1 MSRIFLTAAAIVLS
15 AATATAQDK
24 AKPATQKFLTEAI
37 QGNFAEVQMGELAQK
52 NGQSQDVKN
61 LGQML
66 VSDHNSANQ
75 KATEAAQSLGV
86 TPPSG
91 PNAKQKADYDKMSKM
106 NGAAFDKMFA
116 QHMVKDHRKDIKQ
129 YQNAAKNQD
138 AAGQYA
144 QNALPTLQKHLETAQ
159 SLTRQKTA
167 R

>member
-1 MSRIFLTAAAIVLS
+1 
-15 AATATAQDK
+15 
-24 AKPATQKFLTEAI
+24 
-37 QGNFAEVQMGELAQK
+37 
-52 NGQSQDVKN
+52 
-61 LGQML
+61 ML
-66 VSDHNSANQ
+66 VSDHSSANQ

-116 QHMVKDHRKDIKQ
+116 QHMIKDHHKDIKQ

-159 SLTRQKTA
+159 SLGKHKAA

>member
-1 MSRIFLTAAAIVLS
+1 
-15 AATATAQDK
+15 
-24 AKPATQKFLTEAI
+24 
-37 QGNFAEVQMGELAQK
+37 
-52 NGQSQDVKN
+52 VKSF
-61 LGQML
+61 GQMIT
-66 VSDHNSANQ
+66 SDHNSANQ

-91 PNAKQKADYDKMSKM
+91 PNTKQNADYDKMSKM

-129 YQNAAKNQD
+129 YQKASKNQD
-138 AAGQYA
+138 SAGQYA

-159 SLTRQKTA
+159 SLIKQKAA

>member
-1 MSRIFLTAAAIVLS
+1 MMRILATIAAIVLTAT
-15 AATATAQDK
+15 AATAQGK

-37 QGNFAEVQMGELAQK
+37 EGNFAEVQMGELAQK
-52 NGQSQDVKN
+52 NGQSQDVKSF
-61 LGQML
+61 GQML
-66 VSDHNSANQ
+66 VSDHSSANQ
-75 KATEAAQSLGV
+75 KATEATQSLGV

-116 QHMVKDHRKDIKQ
+116 QHMIKDHRKDIKQ
-129 YQNAAKNQD
+129 YQKAAKNQD

-144 QNALPTLQKHLETAQ
+144 QNALPTLRKHLETAQ
-159 SLTRQKTA
+159 SLGKHKAA